1 MREVQAGDLLWR
13 PSTAVVEKANLT
25 RFMRWLAAERD
36 LHFADYDALWRWSV
50 TELGA
55 FWQAIWDFCE
65 VKAPQRGEVALAD
78 ATMPGAV
85 WFPEAR
91 LNYAEN
97 IFAQMTNAHPA
108 LLYED
113 EDGPLVEWSWAEV
126 YRQTAVLQTH
136 LKQLGIQKGDR
147 VVAYLPNIPKRS
159 SPAWRW

>member
-65 VKAPQRGEVALAD
+65 VKASQRGERIGQIL
-78 ATMPGAV
+78 
-85 WFPEAR
+85 
-91 LNYAEN
+91 
-97 IFAQMTNAHPA
+97 
-108 LLYED
+108 
-113 EDGPLVEWSWAEV
+113 GPLLPLPGHRGETPLPG
-126 YRQTAVLQTH
+126 RPRGLH
-136 LKQLGIQKGDR
+136 LHH
-147 VVAYLPNIPKRS
+147 RS
-159 SPAWRW
+159 P